1 MQERDE
7 IISIRGVSKL
17 FPGVL
22 ALDTVHMDIRR
33 GEVHILLGE
42 NGAGKSSLVKVLCGI
57 HKPDAGEIVYEG
69 SPYSPETP
77 LAALRAGIRVVYQE
91 FNLLTNLS
99 IGENIFFEH
108 LPRNRSIVDFGT
120 LYRKSKELLDQV
132 GLDLDPKMP
141 VELLGVAQ
149 MQLVEIVKAIAFES
163 KVLILDE
170 PTATLTSTEIEKL
183 FAIIRQLKAKG
194 VTIIYISHRL
204 QEIYEIGD
212 RLTIL
217 RNGRHVVTEEVERI
231 QIPEIVRH
239 MVGRSMESEFPF
251 DSEVTVGDVAL
262 KVEGVRYLKGRHA
275 NSFAVRRG
283 EILGIAGLVGS
294 GRTETVRAIFGADQ
308 KEEGRIVLNN
318 REVEIRSPKDA
329 IRYGICLLTEDRK
342 SQGLILDMP
351 CDSNITITDL
361 SQVSRFGLLD
371 RDKESQAAQQ
381 LVDDLSVHTPSVSQL
396 VRNLSG
402 GNQQKVV
409 IAKWLYRKA
418 EVLIFDEP
426 TRGIDVGAKYE
437 IYLLLWRL
445 AAEGKSVIVVSSEL
459 PELLGICHRLLVF
472 SNGKISGQLDR
483 ADFDQ
488 EKVLELAYKEY
499 MNNDDLI
506 SEAKR

>member
-1 MQERDE
+1 MQEWED
-7 IISIRGVSKL
+7 IISIRGVSKR

-22 ALDTVHMDIRR
+22 ALDKVEMDIRK
-33 GEVHILLGE
+33 GEVHILIGE

-57 HKPDAGEIVYEG
+57 HKPDAGELFYEG
-69 SPYSPETP
+69 RPYAPQTP
-77 LAALRAGIRVVYQE
+77 LEALQAGIRVVYQE

-108 LPRNRSIVDFGT
+108 LPRNKSVVDFT
-120 LYRKSKELLDQV
+120 RLYRESRALLEQV

-183 FAIIRQLKAKG
+183 FTIIRTLKEKG

-217 RNGRHVVTEEVERI
+217 RNGCKVITEEVKNI
-231 QIPEIVRH
+231 KIPEIVKQ

-251 DSEVTVGDVAL
+251 NADVAVGDVSL
-262 KVEGVRYLKGRHA
+262 SVEGIRYSKGKHA
-275 NSFAVRRG
+275 NSFEVKRG

-294 GRTETVRAIFGADQ
+294 GRTETVRAVFGADP
-308 KEEGRIVLNN
+308 KEEGRISLHGE
-318 REVEIRSPKDA
+318 EVQIRSPKDA
-329 IRYGICLLTEDRK
+329 IRNGICLLTEDRK

-361 SQVSRFGLLD
+361 NRVSAFGLLD
-371 RDKESQAAQQ
+371 RDKESQAAEQ
-381 LVDDLSVHTPSVSQL
+381 LVDDLSVRTPSVSQL

-409 IAKWLYRKA
+409 IAKWLYRNA

-472 SNGKISGQLDR
+472 SNGKISGSLMR
-483 ADFDQ
+483 NEFDQ
-488 EKVLELAYKEY
+488 ERVLELAYKEY
-499 MNNDDLI
+499 LTRDEVTN
-506 SEAKR
+506 EARK